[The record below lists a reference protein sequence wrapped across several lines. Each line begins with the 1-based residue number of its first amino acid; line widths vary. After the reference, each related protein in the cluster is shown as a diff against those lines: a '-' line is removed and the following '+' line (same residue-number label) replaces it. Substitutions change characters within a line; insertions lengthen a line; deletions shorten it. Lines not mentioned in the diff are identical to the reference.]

1 MDIEELGYEDDE
13 QDEEEEQEK
22 LRENEYKDMIHG
34 K

>member
-1 MDIEELGYEDDE
+1 MDIEELGYEDEE
-13 QDEEEEQEK
+13 QNEEEEQEK

>member
-1 MDIEELGYEDDE
+1 MDIEELGYEDEE